1 MNKLIIALIAGTFA
15 AVAVAQTPAPATTTP
30 APSEKAKLTQN
41 PKAKEVGAITTEAS
55 TTNTGATDAK
65 NQKANVAKSKQ
76 DPKQLQTRQEKEKAV
91 QSVTTK
97 ESDTSSAQSMSAQQK
112 ANVEKSKQQPKD
124 RPTMGTPANEKALQ
138 KASTP

>member
-1 MNKLIIALIAGTFA
+1 MNKLIVALIAGAFA
-15 AVAVAQTPAPATTTP
+15 VVAGAQTPAPAP
-30 APSEKAKLTQN
+30 APKMTNQE
-41 PKAKEVGAITTEAS
+41 KAKEVGAVTTQAEKQS
-55 TTNTGATDAK
+55 SGKTDPAQ
-65 NQKANVAKSKQ
+65 QKANVEKSKAQ
-76 DPKQLQTRQEKEKAV
+76 PKALTTSKEKEKTV

-97 ESDTSSAQSMSAQQK
+97 ESDTSSAQAMSAQQK